1 MFKGEKQYGS
11 WALVAGAAEGLG
23 EAFSTVLAMA
33 GVNLVMAD
41 IKAASLEKLAAVLA
55 GQYGVKT
62 DTLVIDLSEE
72 NAWMRCMEKVSE
84 HGCRLLIW
92 NAAYS
97 HVRPFT
103 EHSHE
108 VLDKFVNVNAR
119 NVIHLVSAFVRSMSN
134 ERMSNE
140 QWGGAGILL
149 MSSLSG
155 VIAPPLVAPYAATKA
170 FNIKLAESLFYE
182 LKPLNIRISACTAGI
197 TSTPKFWESKPLF
210 GIFKPKIMEAGSV
223 ADFALRNLGRKPA
236 ITPGWQNRFSYFLLT
251 RIFPKSLSLKIV
263 SGTMQKMY
271 RDR

>member
-1 MFKGEKQYGS
+1 MFKGQKQYGS

-33 GVNLVMAD
+33 GINLVMAD
-41 IKAASLEKLAAVLA
+41 IKAAPLEKLASLLA
-55 GQYGVKT
+55 TTYGVRT
-62 DTLVIDLSEE
+62 EPLVIDLSEE
-72 NAWMRCMEKVSE
+72 NAWMRCMEKISG
-84 HGCRLLIW
+84 HDCRLLVW

-119 NVIHLVSAFVRSMSN
+119 NVIHLVSAFVSSMSN
-134 ERMSNE
+134 EKMSNE

-197 TSTPKFWESKPLF
+197 TSTPKFWESKPVF
-210 GIFKPKIMEAGSV
+210 GRFKPQIMDGMSV
-223 ADFALRNLGRKPA
+223 ATYALKNLGRRPA
-236 ITPGWQNRFSYFLLT
+236 ITPGWQNRLSYFLLT
-251 RIFPKSLSLKIV
+251 RILPGSLSLKIV
-263 SGTMQKMY
+263 SRAMRKMY
-271 RDR
+271 PDR